1 MRILTFGRDKRV
13 DECAARLRGAELS
26 LPSVM
31 LLPIPVTRD
40 GKHVSGTDISLS
52 ELLSKM
58 ERGMLVVGYGI
69 PQKLYEG
76 EAGGFVDVLHD
87 EKFLLENARLT
98 ALGALGYLLSTTERA
113 PMDLSF
119 GVVGYGRIGRLL
131 VQYLLFLG
139 ARVTV
144 YSSKKATRLLLGEL
158 GIECRPANYGERAGE
173 LSDIDILINTAPA
186 ALVCGDDLLKN
197 PRLRI
202 IELASGE
209 NFPPEAAPERLM
221 ALPARMYP
229 ESAGRA
235 YYDSVMRMIGGAV

>member
-1 MRILTFGRDKRV
+1 MRILTFGSDKRV
-13 DECAARLRGAELS
+13 DECAARLSGAEISLS
-26 LPSVM
+26 SVM

-40 GKHVSGTDISLS
+40 GKHVSGTDLALS

-58 ERGMLVVGYGI
+58 ERGMTVVGYGI
-69 PQKLYEG
+69 PRELYAG
-76 EAGGFVDVLHD
+76 EASRFVDVLED
-87 EKFLLENARLT
+87 EEFLLENARLT
-98 ALGALGYLLSTTERA
+98 ALGALGYLLSTSERA

-119 GVVGYGRIGRLL
+119 GIVGYGRIGQMLL
-131 VQYLLFLG
+131 HYLLFLG

-144 YSSKKATRLLLGEL
+144 YSSKKSARLSLGEL
-158 GIECRPANYGERAGE
+158 GIESRPANYGAGAGE
-173 LSDIDILINTAPA
+173 LSDIDVLINTAPS
-186 ALVCGDDLLKN
+186 ALLSGEDLLKN

-221 ALPARMYP
+221 SLPARMYP